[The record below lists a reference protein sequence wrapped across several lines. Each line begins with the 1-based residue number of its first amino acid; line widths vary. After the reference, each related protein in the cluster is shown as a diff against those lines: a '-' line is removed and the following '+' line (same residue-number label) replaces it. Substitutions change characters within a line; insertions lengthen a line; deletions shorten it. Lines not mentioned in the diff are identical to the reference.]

1 MTEEQETPKYN
12 VGDIIETKV
21 SIFDDKLCNWVPTN
35 RHYLITEILYGRF
48 GRYRVLCLQ
57 TNESHVEI
65 FQYYDTGFGTK
76 VN

>member
-1 MTEEQETPKYN
+1 MLEEIETPKYS
-12 VGDIIETKV
+12 VGDIIETQV
-21 SIFDDKLCNWVPTN
+21 SIYSPSKQHYVPTK
-35 RHYLITEILYGRF
+35 RHYLITEIIYGRF

-65 FQYYDTGFGTK
+65 FQYYDTGYGTK